1 MLLDLAIR
9 DATDNRK
16 SLDDVLRRM
25 NDEYAKKGKFY
36 DDSNGI
42 RAAVEEVAGK
52 SFEDFF
58 SRYVSGTA
66 EIPYNDFLAVA
77 GLELKANAAES
88 GDRSGQPGEHLS
100 ISEIAHPSERQRR
113 IREGLLRGTT
123 D

>member
-1 MLLDLAIR
+1 
-9 DATDNRK
+9 
-16 SLDDVLRRM
+16 M

-58 SRYVSGTA
+58 GRYVSGTA
-66 EIPYNDFLAVA
+66 EIPYNDLLAVA
-77 GLELKANAAES
+77 GLELNANAAEP
-88 GDRSGQPGEHLS
+88 GGLGGQPGGHLS

>member
-1 MLLDLAIR
+1 
-9 DATDNRK
+9 
-16 SLDDVLRRM
+16 M

-58 SRYVSGTA
+58 SRYVSGTV
-66 EIPYNDFLAVA
+66 EIPYNDSLAVA
-77 GLELKANAAES
+77 GLELKVNAGAP
-88 GDRSGQPGEHLS
+88 GGQGEQHGEHLA
-100 ISEIAHPSERQRR
+100 ISEIAHASERQRR